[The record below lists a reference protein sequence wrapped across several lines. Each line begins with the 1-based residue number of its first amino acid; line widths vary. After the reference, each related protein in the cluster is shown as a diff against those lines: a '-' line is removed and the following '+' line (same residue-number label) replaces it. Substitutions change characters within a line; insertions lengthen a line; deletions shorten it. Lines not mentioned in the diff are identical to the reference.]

1 MDASFNSEEGKL
13 ILYFKP
19 EEIDEVSVH
28 MQLLFED
35 EKRKG
40 HPVPNFK
47 ENFFINLATLR
58 KKARV
63 VFTFQHLGFAICF
76 IEEIL
81 DRTIDDGEYVETLWH
96 FLDQVEEWYSG
107 ANTIQ

>member
-1 MDASFNSEEGKL
+1 MEATFNSEEGKL
-13 ILYFKP
+13 ILCFKP
-19 EEIDEVSVH
+19 DETDEASVH
-28 MQLLFED
+28 LQLLFED

-40 HPVPNFK
+40 HCVPNFGK
-47 ENFFINLATLR
+47 DFFINLATSR

-63 VFTFQHLGFAICF
+63 VFPFKHLDFAICF

-81 DRTIDDGEYVETLWH
+81 DRTIDESEYVETLGR
-96 FLDQVEEWYSG
+96 FLDEVEEWYSG